1 MSDSCQHPVAPAQVT
16 PLLAERYFGSA
27 LELTSHDNYCPF
39 WDSDARDP
47 SSRPAGSEDG
57 ESVEQVSQR
66 VHQLFQVGAGGCRCY
81 CCCWACAGL
90 AAGICVHAGWQEDR
104 RGAVLTALLLL
115 LSVCLQELEL
125 QHQGQ
130 HILLVSHGDTL
141 SILQATFHGSPLSQ
155 HRQYGLA
162 TAELKCLNP
171 PREAAAAAGSS
182 SRELAG
188 VCARS

>member
-1 MSDSCQHPVAPAQVT
+1 M
-16 PLLAERYFGSA
+16 LAERYFGSV

-39 WDSDARDP
+39 WDSDARNP

-66 VHQLFQVGAGGCRCY
+66 VQQLFQVRSGR
-81 CCCWACAGL
+81 
-90 AAGICVHAGWQEDR
+90 AAAAAPVCVHVVLGG
-104 RGAVLTALLLL
+104 RGGSSMLCTDTVLLLL
-115 LSVCLQELEL
+115 HLRLQELEQ

-141 SILQATFHGSPLSQ
+141 SILQATFHGRPLSR

-171 PREAAAAAGSS
+171 PRAAAAGAAAADADAGAT

-188 VCARS
+188 VGGRS

>member
-1 MSDSCQHPVAPAQVT
+1 M
-16 PLLAERYFGSA
+16 LAERYFGSV

-66 VHQLFQVGAGGCRCY
+66 VQQLFQVRSGR
-81 CCCWACAGL
+81 
-90 AAGICVHAGWQEDR
+90 AAAAAAAPVWVQHAGRSGWQLD
-104 RGAVLTALLLL
+104 AVLTDTVLLLL
-115 LSVCLQELEL
+115 LLLVRLCLQELEQ

-171 PREAAAAAGSS
+171 LAAAAGAAEAASN

-188 VCARS
+188 VGGRS